1 MVGCYFSCNRF
12 IFDKN
17 KKIFLENYLAKMAA
31 VSVSLGAKP
40 VVSNISFTILPGQL
54 TAIVGPMGSGKT
66 SLAKALAGR
75 LFRTGDVWFQSRN
88 PDKRAHLML
97 VEQQHHFK
105 NRSNLSDFYLQQRFN
120 SSDCEDAYTV
130 EEELAGLELGDWVA
144 LFELEG
150 LLKRPLIQLS
160 NGENKRLQIV
170 KSLAYQPDWLIL
182 DNPYVGLDVNGRDV
196 LTRGLLSL
204 QAKGIYFILVSSP
217 GDVPDF
223 INQIIALPYPLQE
236 TERLIP
242 LLRPLNP
249 FQVAVKMEKVQ
260 ITYGTKTILQDFTW
274 EVKRG
279 ERWAIKGSNG
289 AGKSTLI
296 SLITADNPQA
306 YSQKLTLFDLKRG
319 SGESIWDIKRMIGYV
334 SPELHLYFKEG
345 GSCFSVV
352 ASGLFDTQGLFKRVN
367 EGQMAQVNH
376 WMQVMGV
383 AHLAE
388 RSFNQISGGE
398 QRMVLITRALV
409 KNPEL
414 LILDEPCQGL
424 DVVQADRLKT
434 VLDYLAA
441 HSEMTLLYV
450 SHYDRDIPSCVNQIL
465 ELKRI

>member
-1 MVGCYFSCNRF
+1 MDNC
-12 IFDKN
+12 
-17 KKIFLENYLAKMAA
+17 LAKISD

-40 VVSNISFTILPGQL
+40 VVSSISFQILSGQK

-75 LFRTGDVWFQSRN
+75 LFRTGEVFFSCRN
-88 PDKRAHLML
+88 PDKRAYVML
-97 VEQQHHFK
+97 VEQQHQFK
-105 NRSNLSDFYLQQRFN
+105 NRSNLSEFYLQQRFN

-130 EEELAGLELGDWVA
+130 EEELAGLALGDWVSV
-144 LFELEG
+144 FELES

-182 DNPYVGLDVNGRDV
+182 DNPYVGLDVKGRDI
-196 LTRGLLSL
+196 LTKGLVSL
-204 QAKGIYFILVSSP
+204 DSKGIQFILVSSP

-223 INQIIALPYPLQE
+223 INQVIELPLSQE
-236 TERLIP
+236 SAMKPEP
-242 LLRPLNP
+242 LLRPLDS
-249 FQVAVKMEKVQ
+249 FETAVKMEKVQ
-260 ITYGTKTILQDFTW
+260 IKYGTKTILRDFSW
-274 EVKRG
+274 QVKRG
-279 ERWAIKGSNG
+279 ERWAIKGPNG

-306 YSQKLTLFDLKRG
+306 YSQDITLFDRKRG
-319 SGESIWDIKRMIGYV
+319 TGESIWDIKRKIGYL

-352 ASGLFDTQGLFKRVN
+352 ASGLFDTLGLFKRLT
-367 EGQMAQVNH
+367 EEQSDQVNH
-376 WMQVMGV
+376 WMQVMGI
-383 AHLAE
+383 AHLKE
-388 RSFNQISGGE
+388 RSFLQISGGE

-424 DVVQADRLKT
+424 DRVQTERIKS
-434 VLDYLAA
+434 VLDYLAEN
-441 HSEMTLLYV
+441 SEMTLLYV
-450 SHYDRDIPSCVNQIL
+450 SHYDRDIPTCVNQVL
-465 ELKRI
+465 ELKRL

>member
-1 MVGCYFSCNRF
+1 MDNC
-12 IFDKN
+12 
-17 KKIFLENYLAKMAA
+17 LAKISD

-40 VVSNISFTILPGQL
+40 VVTSISFQILSGQK
-54 TAIVGPMGSGKT
+54 TAIVGSMGSGKT

-75 LFRTGDVWFQSRN
+75 LFRTGEVFFSSRN
-88 PDKRAHLML
+88 PEKRAYILL
-97 VEQQHHFK
+97 VEQQHQFK
-105 NRSNLSDFYLQQRFN
+105 NRSNLSEFYLQQRFN

-130 EEELAGLELGDWVA
+130 EEELAGLEVGDWISV
-144 LFELEG
+144 FELSG

-182 DNPYVGLDVNGRDV
+182 DNPYVGLDMNGREI
-196 LTRGLLSL
+196 LTKGLLSL
-204 QAKGIYFILVSSP
+204 EARGTHFILISSP

-223 INQIIALPYPLQE
+223 IDQVIELPLAQDARVKPE
-236 TERLIP
+236 P
-242 LLRPLNP
+242 LLRALEP
-249 FQVAVKMEKVQ
+249 FEMAVKMEKVQ
-260 ITYGTKTILQDFTW
+260 IKYGTKTILSDFSW

-279 ERWAIKGSNG
+279 ERWAIKGPNG

-306 YSQKLTLFDLKRG
+306 YSQNITLFDRKRG
-319 SGESIWDIKRMIGYV
+319 TGESIWDIKRKIGYL

-352 ASGLFDTQGLFKRVN
+352 ASGLFDTLGLFKRLSD
-367 EGQMAQVNH
+367 EQTAQVNH
-376 WMQVMGV
+376 WMQVMGI
-383 AHLAE
+383 AYLKE
-388 RSFNQISGGE
+388 RSFLQVSGGE

-424 DVVQADRLKT
+424 DLVQTEHLKS
-434 VLDYLAA
+434 VLDYLAEN
-441 HSEMTLLYV
+441 SEMTLLYV
-450 SHYDRDIPSCVNQIL
+450 SHYDRDIPSCVNQVL
-465 ELKRI
+465 ELKRL

>member
-1 MVGCYFSCNRF
+1 MDNC
-12 IFDKN
+12 
-17 KKIFLENYLAKMAA
+17 LAKISD

-40 VVSNISFTILPGQL
+40 VVSSISFQILSGQK

-75 LFRTGDVWFQSRN
+75 LFRTGEVFFSCRN
-88 PDKRAHLML
+88 PDKRAYVML
-97 VEQQHHFK
+97 VEQQHQFK
-105 NRSNLSDFYLQQRFN
+105 NRSNLSEFYLQQRFN

-130 EEELAGLELGDWVA
+130 EEELAGFEIEDWVSI
-144 LFELEG
+144 FELSG

-182 DNPYVGLDVNGRDV
+182 DNPYVGLDVNGREI
-196 LTRGLLSL
+196 LTKGLLSL
-204 QAKGIYFILVSSP
+204 DSKGIQFILICSP

-223 INQIIALPYPLQE
+223 INQVIELPLLQDAPAKPE
-236 TERLIP
+236 P
-242 LLRPLNP
+242 LLRPLDP
-249 FQVAVKMEKVQ
+249 FETALKMEKVQ
-260 ITYGTKTILQDFTW
+260 IKYGTKTILRDFSW
-274 EVKRG
+274 QVNRG
-279 ERWAIKGSNG
+279 ERWAIKGPNG

-306 YSQKLTLFDLKRG
+306 YSQNIILFDRKRG
-319 SGESIWDIKRMIGYV
+319 SGESIWDIKRKIGYL

-352 ASGLFDTQGLFKRVN
+352 ASGLFDTLGLFKRLSD
-367 EGQMAQVNH
+367 EQTSQVNH
-376 WMQVMGV
+376 WMQVMGI
-383 AHLAE
+383 AHLKE
-388 RSFNQISGGE
+388 RSFLQISGGE

-424 DVVQADRLKT
+424 DRVQTDHLKS
-434 VLDYLAA
+434 VLDYLAEN
-441 HSEMTLLYV
+441 SDMTLLYV
-450 SHYDRDIPSCVNQIL
+450 SHYDRDIPSCVNQVL
-465 ELKRI
+465 ELKRL

>member
-1 MVGCYFSCNRF
+1 MDNC
-12 IFDKN
+12 
-17 KKIFLENYLAKMAA
+17 LAKISD

-40 VVSNISFTILPGQL
+40 VVTSISFQILSSQN

-75 LFRTGDVWFQSRN
+75 LFRTGEVFFSSRN
-88 PDKRAHLML
+88 PDKRAYVLL
-97 VEQQHHFK
+97 VEQQHQFK
-105 NRSNLSDFYLQQRFN
+105 NRSNLSEFYLQQRFN

-130 EEELAGLELGDWVA
+130 EEELAGLEVGDWVSV
-144 LFELEG
+144 FELSG

-182 DNPYVGLDVNGRDV
+182 DNPYVGLDVNGREI
-196 LTRGLLSL
+196 LTKGLLSL
-204 QAKGIYFILVSSP
+204 EARGTYFILISSP

-223 INQIIALPYPLQE
+223 IDQVIELPSELAVSAKPA
-236 TERLIP
+236 P
-242 LLRPLNP
+242 LLRSVDP
-249 FQVAVKMEKVQ
+249 FEIAVKMEKVQ
-260 ITYGTKTILQDFTW
+260 IKYGTKTILSDFSW

-279 ERWAIKGSNG
+279 ERWAIKGPNG

-306 YSQKLTLFDLKRG
+306 YSQNITLFDRKRG
-319 SGESIWDIKRMIGYV
+319 TGESIWDIKRKIGYL

-352 ASGLFDTQGLFKRVN
+352 ASGLFDTLGLFKRLSD
-367 EGQMAQVNH
+367 EQTLQVNQ
-376 WMQVMGV
+376 WMQVMGIT
-383 AHLAE
+383 HLAE
-388 RSFNQISGGE
+388 RSFLQISGGE

-409 KNPEL
+409 KNPAL

-424 DVVQADRLKT
+424 DRVQTEYLKS
-434 VLDYLAA
+434 VLDYLAEN
-441 HSEMTLLYV
+441 SEMTLLYV
-450 SHYDRDIPSCVNQIL
+450 SHYDRDIPSCVNQVL
-465 ELKRI
+465 ELKRL

>member
-1 MVGCYFSCNRF
+1 MDNC
-12 IFDKN
+12 
-17 KKIFLENYLAKMAA
+17 LAKISD

-40 VVSNISFTILPGQL
+40 VVSSISFQILSGQK

-75 LFRTGDVWFQSRN
+75 LFRTGEVFFSSRN
-88 PDKRAHLML
+88 PEKRAYVML
-97 VEQQHHFK
+97 VEQQHQFK
-105 NRSNLSDFYLQQRFN
+105 NRSNLSEFYLQQRFN

-130 EEELAGLELGDWVA
+130 EEELAGLALGDWVSV
-144 LFELEG
+144 FELES

-182 DNPYVGLDVNGRDV
+182 DNPYVGLDVKGREI
-196 LTRGLLSL
+196 LTKGLLSL
-204 QAKGIYFILVSSP
+204 DSKGIQFILVSSP

-223 INQIIALPYPLQE
+223 INQVIELPLTQDAPAKPEPFLRALE
-236 TERLIP
+236 AFE
-242 LLRPLNP
+242 
-249 FQVAVKMEKVQ
+249 VAVKMEKVQ
-260 ITYGTKTILQDFTW
+260 IKYGLKTILSDFNW
-274 EVKRG
+274 KVNRG
-279 ERWAIKGSNG
+279 ERWAIKGPNG

-306 YSQKLTLFDLKRG
+306 YSQDITLFDRKRG
-319 SGESIWDIKRMIGYV
+319 TGESIWDIKRKIGYL

-352 ASGLFDTQGLFKRVN
+352 ASGLFDTLGLFKRLT
-367 EGQMAQVNH
+367 EEQSDQVNH
-376 WMQVMGV
+376 WMQVMGI
-383 AHLAE
+383 AHLKE
-388 RSFNQISGGE
+388 RSFLQISGGE

-424 DVVQADRLKT
+424 DRVQTEHLKS
-434 VLDYLAA
+434 VIDYLAEN
-441 HSEMTLLYV
+441 SDMTLLYV
-450 SHYDRDIPSCVNQIL
+450 SHYDRDIPSCVNQVL
-465 ELKRI
+465 ELKRF

>member
-1 MVGCYFSCNRF
+1 MDNC
-12 IFDKN
+12 
-17 KKIFLENYLAKMAA
+17 LAKISD

-40 VVSNISFTILPGQL
+40 VVTSISFEILSSQN

-75 LFRTGDVWFQSRN
+75 LFRTGEVFFSSRN
-88 PDKRAHLML
+88 PDKRAYVLL
-97 VEQQHHFK
+97 VEQQHQFK
-105 NRSNLSDFYLQQRFN
+105 NRSNLSEFYLQQRFN

-130 EEELAGLELGDWVA
+130 EEELAGLEVGDWVSV
-144 LFELEG
+144 FELSG

-182 DNPYVGLDVNGRDV
+182 DNPYVGLDVNGREI
-196 LTRGLLSL
+196 LTKGLLSL
-204 QAKGIYFILVSSP
+204 EARGTYFILISSP

-223 INQIIALPYPLQE
+223 IDQVIELPSELAVSAKPA
-236 TERLIP
+236 P
-242 LLRPLNP
+242 LLRSVDP
-249 FQVAVKMEKVQ
+249 FEIAVKMEKVQ
-260 ITYGTKTILQDFTW
+260 IKYGTKTILSDFSW

-279 ERWAIKGSNG
+279 ERWAIKGPNG

-306 YSQKLTLFDLKRG
+306 YSQNITLFDRKRG
-319 SGESIWDIKRMIGYV
+319 TGESIWDIKRKIGYL

-352 ASGLFDTQGLFKRVN
+352 ASGLFDTLGLFKRLSD
-367 EGQMAQVNH
+367 EQTLQVNQ
-376 WMQVMGV
+376 WMQVMGIT
-383 AHLAE
+383 HLAE
-388 RSFNQISGGE
+388 RSFLQISGGE

-409 KNPEL
+409 KNPAL

-424 DVVQADRLKT
+424 DRVQTEYLKS
-434 VLDYLAA
+434 VLDYLAEN
-441 HSEMTLLYV
+441 SEMTLLYV
-450 SHYDRDIPSCVNQIL
+450 SHYDRDIPSCVNQVL
-465 ELKRI
+465 ELKRL

>member
-1 MVGCYFSCNRF
+1 MDNC
-12 IFDKN
+12 
-17 KKIFLENYLAKMAA
+17 LAKISD

-40 VVSNISFTILPGQL
+40 VVSSISFQILSGQK

-75 LFRTGDVWFQSRN
+75 LFRTGEVFFSCRN
-88 PDKRAHLML
+88 PDKRAYVML
-97 VEQQHHFK
+97 VEQQHQFK
-105 NRSNLSDFYLQQRFN
+105 NRSNLSEFYLQQRFN

-130 EEELAGLELGDWVA
+130 EEELAGFEIEDWVSI
-144 LFELEG
+144 FELSG

-182 DNPYVGLDVNGRDV
+182 DNPYVGLDVNGREI
-196 LTRGLLSL
+196 LTKGLVSL
-204 QAKGIYFILVSSP
+204 DSKGIQFILVSSP

-223 INQIIALPYPLQE
+223 INQVIELPLSQDTPAKPE
-236 TERLIP
+236 P
-242 LLRPLNP
+242 LLRPLDP
-249 FQVAVKMEKVQ
+249 FETAVKMEKVQ
-260 ITYGTKTILQDFTW
+260 IKYGTKTILRDFSW
-274 EVKRG
+274 QVNRG
-279 ERWAIKGSNG
+279 ERWAIKGPNG

-306 YSQKLTLFDLKRG
+306 YSQNIILFDRKRG
-319 SGESIWDIKRMIGYV
+319 SGESIWDIKRKIGYL

-352 ASGLFDTQGLFKRVN
+352 ASGLFDTLGLFKRLT
-367 EGQMAQVNH
+367 EEQSDQVNH
-376 WMQVMGV
+376 WMQVMGI
-383 AHLAE
+383 AHLKE
-388 RSFNQISGGE
+388 RSFLKISGGE

-424 DVVQADRLKT
+424 DRVQTEHLKS
-434 VLDYLAA
+434 VLDYLAEK
-441 HSEMTLLYV
+441 SDMTLLYV
-450 SHYDRDIPSCVNQIL
+450 SHYERDIPSCVNQVL
-465 ELKRI
+465 ELKRL

>member
-1 MVGCYFSCNRF
+1 LDNC
-12 IFDKN
+12 
-17 KKIFLENYLAKMAA
+17 LAKISD

-40 VVSNISFTILPGQL
+40 VVSSISFQILSGQK

-75 LFRTGDVWFQSRN
+75 LFRMGEVYFSSRN
-88 PDKRAHLML
+88 PEKRAYVML
-97 VEQQHHFK
+97 VEQQHQFK
-105 NRSNLSDFYLQQRFN
+105 NRSNLSEFYLQQRFN

-130 EEELAGLELGDWVA
+130 EEELAGLELGDWVSV
-144 LFELEG
+144 FELDG

-182 DNPYVGLDVNGRDV
+182 DNPYVGLDVNGREI
-196 LTRGLLSL
+196 LTKGLLSL
-204 QAKGIYFILVSSP
+204 DSKGIQFILISSP
-217 GDVPDF
+217 GDVPEF
-223 INQIIALPYPLQE
+223 INQVIELPSARVVEAKPA
-236 TERLIP
+236 P
-242 LLRPLNP
+242 LLRPLEQ
-249 FQVAVKMEKVQ
+249 FETAVKMEKVQ
-260 ITYGTKTILQDFTW
+260 IKYGSKTILSDFCW
-274 EVKRG
+274 KVNRG
-279 ERWAIKGSNG
+279 ERWAIKGPNG

-306 YSQKLTLFDLKRG
+306 YSQNITLFDRKRG
-319 SGESIWDIKRMIGYV
+319 TGESIWDIKRKIGYL

-352 ASGLFDTQGLFKRVN
+352 ASGLFDTQGLFKRMS
-367 EGQMAQVNH
+367 EEQIKQVNH
-376 WMQVMGV
+376 WMEVMGIN
-383 AHLAE
+383 HLKV
-388 RSFNQISGGE
+388 RSFLQISGGE

-424 DVVQADRLKT
+424 DRVQTEHLKS

-441 HSEMTLLYV
+441 NSDMTLLYV
-450 SHYDRDIPSCVNQIL
+450 SHYDRDIPSCVNQVL
-465 ELKRI
+465 ELKRL